1 MNAEMPLVIGLL
13 NRLRAHIRMPF
24 WAFSTVVAPARI
36 VNGLLKTGTTGG
48 TSLTCVLEHLARTR
62 PEAAVIVTDGY
73 IETIPK
79 ALVRAA
85 GATRIHT
92 LLTRDGSGTELS
104 KAGLSYTQ
112 LPKVPS

>member
-13 NRLRAHIRMPF
+13 NRLRSHIRTPF

-36 VNGLLKTGTTGG
+36 TKGILKADTTGG
-48 TSLTCVLEHLARTR
+48 TSLACVLDHLARTQ

-73 IETIPK
+73 IESIPK

-104 KAGLSYTQ
+104 RAGLSYTQ